1 MSSLEAINEHDTRA
15 RTERKTDV
23 FTTLN
28 GSEYSVFF
36 QNVPNVFRNAPNG
49 LGMGKKLDFIGVGC

>member
-1 MSSLEAINEHDTRA
+1 MNTIHVPEQ
-15 RTERKTDV
+15 
-23 FTTLN
+23 
-28 GSEYSVFF
+28 SEKQTFLLLLTVRNTPYFF

>member
-36 QNVPNVFRNAPNG
+36 SERSKRFSERSKWLRN
-49 LGMGKKLDFIGVGC
+49 GKKA